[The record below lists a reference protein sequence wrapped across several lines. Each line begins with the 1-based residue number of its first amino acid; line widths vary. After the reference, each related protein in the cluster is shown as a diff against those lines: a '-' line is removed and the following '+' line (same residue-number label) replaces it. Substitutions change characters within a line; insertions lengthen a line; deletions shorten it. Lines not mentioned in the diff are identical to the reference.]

1 MKFQDYTQQKCAKA
15 MRREQTV
22 SEAILWKALR
32 ARSLL
37 GFKFRRQVGFGPFIA
52 DFYCAESK
60 LIIEADGSQHADNVE
75 YDSKRTEFFT
85 SQGIRV
91 MRFWNNE
98 IIQNLDG
105 VLTIITATLQEET
118 SNPSPSHAS
127 RGPLPLPNRERVL

>member
-1 MKFQDYTQQKCAKA
+1 MKYQDYTQQQRAKA
-15 MRREQTV
+15 MRREPTEA
-22 SEAILWKALR
+22 EAILWKALR
-32 ARSLL
+32 ARDFL
-37 GFKFRRQVGFGPFIA
+37 GLKFRRQVAFGPFIA

-105 VLTIITATLQEET
+105 VLTIITAKLQGET
-118 SNPSPSHAS
+118 SSPSPSHAS
-127 RGPLPLPNRERVL
+127 RGPLPLPHGERVL